1 MSVKD
6 GLIVSLEKMGSS
18 SPWVLTVEV
27 GIYPMSL
34 SIGPGGEVPVGP
46 RLLGLLEEMDKRVE
60 SFPYVYGMRAIPDKT
75 KRFVGVRMLG
85 TQPAFAEVSERTAM
99 QILSTQKAYR
109 EEKVFEEF
117 LSMDEDVIDG
127 VEEETPHFGLMRAMA
142 TTATTSTATR
152 AGDRFF
158 VIGTLATAEELETNK
173 QADDRFVRPVEDG
186 DTIYLKITRVMAKEG
201 RFPSTIGKLN
211 VGIGQIVPIRYLG
224 VDAFEVLSTTDKKK
238 MTPADKKSY
247 DKNVQSAKRYGLG
260 DPTHILGAADE
271 AQSKNAA
278 LLAGTGLI
286 AVSLQWSL
294 STNKPSTDG
303 TGNRLVGVVYK
314 TNETDSNVLET
325 KAKKGT
331 MKGRNVNKTLLTY
344 LYSKNANIAS
354 VLRQKLPLVEY
365 RNDEG
370 KASTDGLRTTTW
382 LRETG
387 AALPPAM
394 PKSKTNDPAERGQ
407 IKGNESAATTGA
419 FTEIIHDPILPNDLS
434 FVTPYDDRVESGVL
448 YGEKL
453 IGENEVP
460 FSYKHQVRI
469 GDVMV
474 SIPPL
479 SIQVN
484 KTFKVEKVKTMRS
497 KSSLQKNVGRVTTA
511 ITMTLYFHDLE
522 NLNGF
527 ETKGYTD
534 PDLGEVV
541 YHMDGLRPLLAQF
554 KKAPFLPIDNEY
566 INEELNI
573 HNVALYNL
581 ETSTVQDFPTSVQV
595 TMTLIKFD
603 TSTYMMGETQLGE
616 LINYP
621 LLRWH
626 YQKLLMAPSE
636 KEPWRTHL
644 PKVSALTNEF
654 TFSLVKQSSLQARK
668 SAISELRS
676 MRIPE
681 EMEADLQ
688 DKTTASGMRYEDAKR
703 AQKILAQYER
713 YLEVT
718 KTEMWKNAEE
728 KLVVP
733 PGGGLPVIR
742 DIGDIAPDKGAS
754 SKAREYGKYFFAK
767 IYENYDMNSNNLKIG
782 EYENEPQLRG
792 DQSSFIPKEYQG
804 NYTYSTF
811 FYGSGISKFNSQYNF
826 PGAFMVAFFDQE
838 NINLM
843 GEAIWEGERRSD
855 GSQWF
860 AIPATDGNGN
870 PNHAFLTIL
879 KQIAADKSVV
889 KEEIKSY
896 KAKYDELLSVVN
908 QTEEDLEMET
918 YELSK
923 LTPISLTVSLENQLS
938 ALSNQASDSPALQFM
953 GAQDP
958 SIQVVFEADHYTV
971 GQLEFMLQ
979 KVADYVREFR
989 EGIVSS
995 FMQIDNPLV
1004 NMYGI
1009 KSVLPENISYS
1020 TVQNYPDRQIVTM
1033 TFQGF
1038 DKTQRRQEMLY
1049 SFNGANPTDDMKARY
1064 YEDYDKES
1072 DNMIIERRIMQME
1085 LYPDLEM
1092 PTVKELERV
1101 LPELKTKIKTWKN
1114 PGVQKYLDP
1123 DFYVST
1129 SKTLRN
1135 VVNQMVN
1142 GKDPYMSIQWR
1153 DQMGLELTSNAYGAG
1168 PIEIDDENK
1177 KLFQSLEES
1186 VEWVDPRFKWDTEDE
1201 SSGESTGETVETDQV
1216 VPPETFVSDDVRKYM
1231 TPDEKGVAPY
1241 MTIPTYGDFM
1251 KIPGNEGMNPAEFE
1265 KWRSQGGHN
1274 PTEEEIWFYAAQQV
1288 INQFGD
1294 RVWLG
1299 PQDTNIIFYKK
1310 NNEKLDK
1317 TKTVTNVNGG
1327 SSAVNNNISG
1337 VTVEEVKKSIK
1348 EISKG
1353 LAEYEYRTDGKKG
1366 YYMACDA
1373 KTYYYALYKQ
1383 FEDHI
1388 KDWDLID
1395 IPDDEK
1401 PESQGHTKKNP
1412 VLGLVAGGK
1421 GKFSKTNAPRYPMMR
1436 VFGYV
1441 RALMKYYS
1449 EWEQFDGKNKPMASL
1464 PNPDQEGAFTRV
1476 GLMGVSVASMDSVQ
1490 SAMEVSWSW
1499 RRNIE
1504 VGVQRLA
1511 TEMKRLEGSRDLRI
1525 RSRALDWAVCGY
1537 SGVAQPNL
1545 MLAEGNKDAEK
1556 KKKEGDEYKPS
1567 ETYMED
1573 GAVAPET
1580 NGLFNK
1586 VHQLFKES
1594 YALRK
1599 NDMAPGVYA
1608 GGKMAVLPQV
1618 FALYRGLKGQ
1628 QLKAWSGDPEAMI
1641 RLLIDDLFYHVDDF
1655 TFEDKWYKSD
1665 VIDSKYGKEKAKA
1678 KKKEREAELR
1688 AIFAKGGI
1696 TQLRQVFFQHLNTL
1710 IKKVKQAQAKD
1721 KNFFQALAGVAAVI
1735 VGAIMMIIGTVL
1747 SAGLLAV
1754 AIFAVGAIA
1763 TGIGGAV
1770 AIEGIADV
1778 LGNPYGNDK
1787 TEKIAESYEDMQE
1800 AQEAILKNRQL
1811 NTMKP
1816 DEIFKKMFTDML
1828 EHDMAGRLVR
1838 AFPTFLFIVADE
1850 GKWMANYKMW
1860 DNFYGYQAIES
1871 IDVHKSR
1878 KIAADT
1884 AIVRMSNMYGNLTAK
1899 RNDMI
1904 PRDLNLP
1911 AFTSGQF
1918 WSEYV
1923 FGKPSEEYLKNRKD
1937 LYKSMSLETGAR
1949 VHIRMGYGA
1958 NPKQVPVVFN
1968 GTITEINS
1976 ADVVEMVCQGDG
1988 VELTNTISGDP
1999 DDKNKKFFVVQEPS
2013 ELLSSLLTSKGNW
2026 MADMVNNASD
2036 GLFYKDN
2043 PLGIAHFGAP
2053 FVAPAATLVPLNND
2067 YGEAAQN
2074 IYSQSG
2080 TGSHSQWL
2088 NADGSEIGFI
2098 ENLLNW
2104 DQLLSLNPM
2113 NFKNPADEDNILLSL
2128 YNNTYWDILQT
2139 VANCS
2144 SDYIGAVAPFE
2155 MRSTVFFGKPH
2166 WPYTYKYD
2174 SRYEYDEATK
2184 VWSRTYIADHKK
2196 PFMQMHIYNSFMN
2209 IVSNDIKA
2217 SEDGVYTNVIV
2228 NYDGHVCPIVQAD
2241 NDIRIDKQKTLSV
2254 EANIVARFTGLDYW
2268 TSEAQAQKYGHSA
2281 VRDFMKDMYKGQ
2293 LTVLGDA
2300 SVKPYDAMY
2309 LSDSVIDMNGVSLV
2323 KSVTHSMSG
2332 EEGFYT
2338 AIEPDAYVVNWD
2350 YTLLSLADKLWG
2362 VGKHATVQIGIAAT
2376 SVATGTI
2383 LARKS
2388 SSLIKK
2394 GLRKFDNLGKDLTG
2408 DKTSSEWAS
2417 KKVEKFYTDTIDRL
2431 DVDPEVKKSLRK
2443 YHSAPRS
2450 QKAELIRDV
2459 ETKISEAQQKLKAL
2473 KKVKKA
2479 KRDVQAIEAAS
2490 DALSS
2495 AKNIA
2500 RIAKSARMGYKTFNL
2515 AKTTVAVALSPT
2527 IVVPLMTIGISL
2539 ATESLFEAF
2548 RRKKQ
2553 DTECVKI
2560 FPLQYK
2566 GREFTAGINGHR
2578 GAVWG
2583 DDKSLADR
2591 IYDAQWGVEN
2601 PGIDGTFLGFL
2612 AKTANFLSDTGDQS
2626 KDGDNFMFKPK
2637 NNQ

>member
-6 GLIVSLEKMGSS
+6 GLIVSLEKMGSL

-75 KRFVGVRMLG
+75 KRFAGIRMLG
-85 TQPAFAEVSERTAM
+85 TQASFAEVSERTVM

-109 EEKVFEEF
+109 EEKVFESLF
-117 LSMDEDVIDG
+117 SMDEDVSDAI
-127 VEEETPHFGLMRAMA
+127 EEEAPQQFGLMRAA
-142 TTATTSTATR
+142 VATTSTSSTKSET
-152 AGDRFF
+152 GDRFF
-158 VIGTLATAEELETNK
+158 VLGVLATAAELEASV
-173 QADDRFVRPVEDG
+173 QADDRFIRPVEDG
-186 DTIYLKITRVMAKEG
+186 DTIYLKVTRVLAKEG
-201 RFPSTIGKLN
+201 RFPKTVGKLN
-211 VGIGQIVPIRYLG
+211 VSVGSIVPVRYLG

-238 MTPADKKSY
+238 MTSADKKALE
-247 DKNVQSAKRYGLG
+247 KNTQSAKRYGLG
-260 DPTHILGAADE
+260 DPAHILGAADE

-278 LLAGTGLI
+278 LLAGPGLI

-294 STNKPSTDG
+294 STNKPTTDG

-314 TNETDSNVLET
+314 TNENDSNVLET

-331 MKGRNVNKTLLTY
+331 LKGRHINKTLLTY
-344 LYSKNANIAS
+344 LYSKNGNLGAA
-354 VLRQKLPLVEY
+354 LRQKLPLVEY

-387 AALPPAM
+387 TALPPAM
-394 PKSKTNDPAERGQ
+394 PKPKTNDPASRGE
-407 IKGNESAATTGA
+407 IKGDEETAGTGA

-434 FVTPYDDRVESGVL
+434 FVKPYDDRVETGAL

-469 GDVMV
+469 GDVMI

-484 KTFKVEKVKTMRS
+484 KTFKVDKVKTMRS

-511 ITMTLYFHDLE
+511 MTMTLYFHDLE

-527 ETKGYTD
+527 KTKGYTD
-534 PDLGEVV
+534 SDLGEFD
-541 YHMDGLRPLLAQF
+541 YYMDGLRPLIAQF

-573 HNVALYNL
+573 HNVALYNI
-581 ETSTVQDFPTSVQV
+581 ETSTVQDFPSSVQV
-595 TMTLIKFD
+595 TLTLVKFD
-603 TSTYMMGETQLGE
+603 TATYMMGESQLGE

-626 YQKLLMAPSE
+626 YQKLLSAPSE
-636 KEPWRTHL
+636 KEPWRSHL
-644 PKVSALTNEF
+644 PIVSALSNTF
-654 TFSLVKQSSLQARK
+654 TFSLVKEASLQRRK
-668 SAISELRS
+668 SAISELRG
-676 MRIPE
+676 MRVPE
-681 EMEADLQ
+681 EMEQDLQ
-688 DKTTASGMRYEDAKR
+688 DKTTSSGMRYEDAKR
-703 AQKILAQYER
+703 AQKILDQYER

-718 KTEMWKNAEE
+718 RSTMWKDMKE
-728 KLVVP
+728 KMVVP
-733 PGGGLPVIR
+733 PGSSLPGFY
-742 DIGDIAPDKGAS
+742 DPGDIAPNKGESA
-754 SKAREYGKYFFAK
+754 KAKEYGKYFFAK
-767 IYENYDMNSNNLKIG
+767 IYENYDGNQNNKPLSD
-782 EYENEPQLRG
+782 YENKPELLG
-792 DQSSFIPKEYQG
+792 NQSSFIPKEYQG
-804 NYTYSTF
+804 NYTYTSF
-811 FYGSGISKFNSQYNF
+811 FYGSGISKWNDQYSF

-838 NINLM
+838 NINLL
-843 GEAIWEGERRSD
+843 GEAIWEGERRGD

-870 PNHAFLTIL
+870 ANHAFLTIL

-896 KAKYDELLSVVN
+896 AAKYDALLSIVN
-908 QTEEDLEMET
+908 QTEEDLEMEE

-923 LTPISLTVSLENQLS
+923 FTPISLTVSLENQLA
-938 ALSNQASDSPALQFM
+938 ALSNQASDAPALQFM

-971 GQLEFMLQ
+971 GQLEYMLQ

-995 FMQIDNPLV
+995 FMQINNPLV

-1009 KSVLPENISYS
+1009 QSVLPENISYS

-1049 SFNGANPTDDMKARY
+1049 SFNGANPSDDMKARY
-1064 YEDYDKES
+1064 YENYDKKS

-1101 LPELKTKIKTWKN
+1101 LPQLATKIKAWKN
-1114 PGVQKYLDP
+1114 PGEQKYLDP

-1153 DQMGLELTSNAYGAG
+1153 DQMGLELTSNAYGKG
-1168 PIEIDDENK
+1168 PIELDEENK

-1186 VEWVDPRFKWDTEDE
+1186 VEWVDPRFKWDVEDE
-1201 SSGESTGETVETDQV
+1201 SSGESTGETVETDQI
-1216 VPPETFVSDDVRKYM
+1216 VPPETFKNDDVRKYM
-1231 TPDEKGVAPY
+1231 TPDENGVAPY
-1241 MTIPTYGDFM
+1241 MTIPTYGDFL

-1265 KWRSQGGHN
+1265 KWRSEGGQN
-1274 PTEEEIWFYAAQQV
+1274 PTEEQIWFYAAQQV

-1310 NNEKLDK
+1310 NNEKLDT

-1337 VTVEEVKKSIK
+1337 ITVEEVQKSIK

-1353 LAEYEYRTDGKKG
+1353 LAEYEYRTDGEKG

-1373 KTYYYALYKQ
+1373 KTAYYAMYKM
-1383 FEDHI
+1383 FEDHV

-1395 IPDDEK
+1395 IPDEEK

-1412 VLGLVAGGK
+1412 ISALVAGGK
-1421 GKFSKTNAPRYPMMR
+1421 SKFSKTNAPRYPMMR

-1441 RALMKYYS
+1441 RAMMKYYS
-1449 EWEQFDGKNKPMASL
+1449 NWEQFDGKNKPVASL
-1464 PNPDQEGAFTRV
+1464 PNPEQENALTRV
-1476 GLMGVSVASMDSVQ
+1476 GLMGVSVASMENVQ

-1511 TEMKRLEGSRDLRI
+1511 KEMKRLEGSRDLRL
-1525 RSRALDWAVCGY
+1525 RARPLDWAVCAY
-1537 SGVAQPNL
+1537 SGVEQPNAVL
-1545 MLAEGNKDAEK
+1545 KDEKDAT
-1556 KKKEGDEYKPS
+1556 PS

-1573 GAVAPET
+1573 GAVVPET

-1586 VHQLFKES
+1586 VHELFKQS

-1599 NDMAPGVYA
+1599 KDMAPGIYA
-1608 GGKMAVLPQV
+1608 GGKLGVLPEV
-1618 FALYRGLKGQ
+1618 FALYRGLKGK

-1641 RLLIDDLFYHVDDF
+1641 RLLMDDLYYHVDDY

-1665 VIDSKYGKEKAKA
+1665 VIDPKYDKEKMKQ
-1678 KKKEREAELR
+1678 KKKDREAELR
-1688 AIFAKGGI
+1688 ATFAKGGI

-1721 KNFFQALAGVAAVI
+1721 KNFFQALAGAAAVI
-1735 VGAIMMIIGTVL
+1735 VGAILVIIGSVL
-1747 SAGLLAV
+1747 SAGVLAV
-1754 AIFAVGAIA
+1754 ALFAVG
-1763 TGIGGAV
+1763 GIVAGLGAAA
-1770 AIEGIADV
+1770 AIEGVSDV
-1778 LGNPYGNDK
+1778 LSDPYGNDK
-1787 TEKIAESYEDMQE
+1787 TSQIAESYEDMEE

-1828 EHDMAGRLVR
+1828 ETDMAGRLVR

-1871 IDVHKSR
+1871 IDIHKSR

-1884 AIVRMSNMYGNLTAK
+1884 AVVRMSNMYGNLTAK
-1899 RNDMI
+1899 RSDMV

-1911 AFTSGQF
+1911 SFTSGQF

-1949 VHIRMGYGA
+1949 VHIRLGYGA

-1968 GTITEINS
+1968 GTITEISS

-1999 DDKNKKFFVVQEPS
+1999 DDKNKQFFVVQEPS

-2026 MADMVNNASD
+2026 MADMVNNVSD

-2053 FVAPAATLVPLNND
+2053 FVAPTATLVPLDND

-2074 IYSQSG
+2074 IYSQNG
-2080 TGSHSQWL
+2080 TGSQSQWL
-2088 NADGSEIGFI
+2088 NADGSEIGFV

-2196 PFMQMHIYNSFMN
+2196 PFMQMHLYNSFMN

-2323 KSVTHSMSG
+2323 KSVTHHMSG
-2332 EEGFYT
+2332 DEGFYT
-2338 AIEPDAYVVNWD
+2338 TIEPDAYVVNWD
-2350 YTLLSLADKLWG
+2350 YTMLSLADKLWG
-2362 VGKHATVQIGIAAT
+2362 VGKHATVQIGIAV
-2376 SVATGTI
+2376 STGVVGTL

-2394 GLRKFDNLGKDLTG
+2394 GLRKFDNLGKDLSG

-2431 DVDPEVKKSLRK
+2431 DIDPEVKKSLRD

-2450 QKAELIRDV
+2450 QKAELLKDV
-2459 ETKISEAQQKLKAL
+2459 EAKINKAREELKEL

-2500 RIAKSARMGYKTFNL
+2500 RIAKSARMGYKTFNA
-2515 AKTTVAVALSPT
+2515 AKTTISIALSPT
-2527 IVVPLMTIGISL
+2527 IIVPLMTIGISL

-2591 IYDAQWGVEN
+2591 IFDAQWGVEN
-2601 PGIDGTFLGFL
+2601 PGVDGTLLGFL
-2612 AKTANFLSDTGDQS
+2612 AKTANFLSDTGDTS